1 MTAGEDEA
9 CICHLINFPG
19 LSAPL
24 DGVLYAPLAG
34 HGRCGGWLVHG
45 MLPQGPTMSSPPS
58 NCIPIMR
65 IVMIIM
71 GVLVGV
77 TPGDYKQMSRESLA
91 EDEESFCRRRVVR
104 RR

>member
-1 MTAGEDEA
+1 MTMRMTAGEDEA

-45 MLPQGPTMSSPPS
+45 MLPQGPTMSSVQLHTHYAYS
-58 NCIPIMR
+58 DDYNGGVGRGNAWRLQTDEQR
-65 IVMIIM
+65 II
-71 GVLVGV
+71 GRG
-77 TPGDYKQMSRESLA
+77 
-91 EDEESFCRRRVVR
+91 
-104 RR
+104 

>member
-34 HGRCGGWLVHG
+34 HGRCGGVAGPRHVTTRTDHE
-45 MLPQGPTMSSPPS
+45 LPSVQLHTHYAYSDDYNGGVGRGNAWRLQTDEQ
-58 NCIPIMR
+58 R
-65 IVMIIM
+65 II
-71 GVLVGV
+71 GRG
-77 TPGDYKQMSRESLA
+77 
-91 EDEESFCRRRVVR
+91 
-104 RR
+104 